1 MIRIGVDT
9 GGTFTD
15 LVLLGPEGVVVHK
28 VRSTPDDPS
37 RAILAGIQDVAGQAH
52 GADVVHGSTVA
63 TNAVLERKG
72 ARVALLATDGFEDVV
87 RIGRQTRRELY
98 NLMQPDRRPLVEP
111 ALTFGVAERVA
122 ADGSVLLEPH
132 LDDVRALATRL
143 VAAGV
148 GAVAVCFLHSYRNP
162 AHEQDVAAVLAAAGL
177 TVSASSAILREYREY
192 ERWSTTIVNAYVT
205 PLMSSYLGTLE
216 ERLEGNRLSVMQSN
230 GGSISAATA
239 KAQAVRTIL
248 SGPAAG
254 VVGARAVA
262 DLASYPRV
270 ITFDMGGTSTD
281 VSLIDGFI
289 ATTLESVV
297 GDFPVRLP
305 VIDIHTV
312 GAGGG
317 SVAYIDSGG
326 ALRVGPRSAGA
337 DPGPVCY
344 GKGQELTVTDANLLL
359 GRLDPEYF
367 LGGRMTLDVER
378 ARAVALDLAVR
389 LRLTPTALAEGI
401 VRVANANMERAIRV
415 VSVQRGFDPRD
426 FALLAFGGAG
436 GMHACEIAETLD
448 IPTVIVPRHAGVLSA
463 LGMLLADVTKDYS
476 LSILRA
482 EAGASMAELTA
493 LFDPLIRQANADL
506 SAEGFPSARMM
517 IETSLDVRYSG
528 QSYEITVPATENY
541 RAEFDER
548 HDRRYGYANP
558 QRPIEV
564 VNLRV
569 VATGITAKPTL
580 PRVPVSHPLTPKPA
594 RVGNAQFG
602 GKRLETTFYRWED
615 LPTGSIADGPAV
627 VAGAQATA
635 VLPPGTRFRIDDF
648 GNLIAV
654 RAGAPTRTRVR
665 EQVTVTA

>member
-15 LVLLGPEGVVVHK
+15 LVLLGPDGVVVHK

-37 RAILAGIQDVAGQAH
+37 RAILAGIQDVAGHTH

-72 ARVALLATDGFEDVV
+72 ARVALLATGGFEDVV

-111 ALTFGVAERVA
+111 ALIFGVAERVA
-122 ADGSVLLEPH
+122 ADGSVVIPPS
-132 LDDVRALATRL
+132 LDEVRGLASSL

-148 GAVAVCFLHSYRNP
+148 AAVAVCFLHSYRNP
-162 AHEQDVAAVLAAAGL
+162 AHEQAVSDVLTAAGL
-177 TVSASSAILREYREY
+177 TVSASSTILREYREY

-205 PLMSSYLGTLE
+205 PLMSRYLGTLE

-230 GGSISAATA
+230 GGSISATTA

-281 VSLIDGFI
+281 VSLLDGFI
-289 ATTLESVV
+289 ATTPESVV

-317 SVAYIDSGG
+317 SVAYVDSGG

-344 GKGQELTVTDANLLL
+344 GKGHELTVTDANLLL

-367 LGGRMTLDVER
+367 LGGRM
-378 ARAVALDLAVR
+378 ALDIERTRAAAVEMATR
-389 LRLTPTALAEGI
+389 LHITPMALAEGI

-415 VSVQRGFDPRD
+415 VSVQRGFDPRE

-436 GMHACEIAETLD
+436 GMHACEIAETLE

-463 LGMLLADVTKDYS
+463 LGMLLANVTKDYS
-476 LSILRA
+476 LTILRA
-482 EAGASMAELTA
+482 EAEASMTTLAT
-493 LFDPLIRQANADL
+493 LFEPLLSRASADL
-506 SAEGFPSARMM
+506 SAEGFAPPQMM

-528 QSYEITVPATENY
+528 QSYEIAVPATDDY
-541 RAEFDER
+541 RAQFDAR
-548 HDRRYGYANP
+548 HGRRYGYANP
-558 QRPIEV
+558 GRPVEI

-569 VATGITAKPTL
+569 TATGITEKPTL
-580 PRVPVSHPLTPKPA
+580 PRLPAARGLTAPPG
-594 RVGNAQFG
+594 RVGEAQFG
-602 GKRLETTFYRWED
+602 GKRIAAAFYRWED
-615 LPTGSIADGPAV
+615 LPPGSIAEGPAV
-627 VAGAQATA
+627 VAGGQATA

-654 RAGAPTRTRVR
+654 RARAAQGTRTRER
-665 EQVTVTA
+665 GAVTA